1 MPASRQNRTSRMHRE
16 TLAPGGSIF
25 LLVVSL
31 LNPAPEAWAG
41 QADPAPEPIT
51 LAQVL
56 AAGRAESPAI
66 AAARSREDAAAAAA
80 GAAGRWPNPA
90 IELRSENWGA
100 AVPGGLRKDS
110 FATVTQTLE
119 LGGKRGARRA
129 TALAAAEASRA
140 GTLAAM
146 RAIER
151 EIATRYLEAI
161 RLRDRA
167 GILAGQRDAL
177 DELVRILERRVAEG
191 LAPDAERARLAAE
204 RTTVA
209 IAATRAEVAADRA
222 FLELRAL
229 VALPG
234 GIAAEALV
242 RPEPI
247 PVPTGDPE
255 ALANGAAAARPDV
268 RAAAARVETAG
279 RELRL
284 ENSLRTPDLTVS
296 TGLKRTLETNTGVFA
311 LGVSLP
317 LFDRRQVATTLAR
330 GEVRAAELERA
341 AVTRLAAADAIAAL
355 LTAHRLAEAAAGA
368 ASQLVEPATIARTAM
383 RSAFD
388 LGAADLL
395 LVVDRERAYADA
407 RLLENDIQIEAVA
420 AAIAARLALGEAPL
434 P

>member
-1 MPASRQNRTSRMHRE
+1 MRSGIVVLAAWFLTP
-16 TLAPGGSIF
+16 APG
-25 LLVVSL
+25 
-31 LNPAPEAWAG
+31 AWAG
-41 QADPAPEPIT
+41 QASPAPEPIT

-66 AAARSREDAAAAAA
+66 AAARSRENAAAAAA
-80 GAAGRWPNPA
+80 GVAGRWPNPA

-100 AVPGGLRKDS
+100 GVPGGLRKDS
-110 FATVTQTLE
+110 FATLTQTLE
-119 LGGKRGARRA
+119 LGGKRGARRGI
-129 TALAAAEASRA
+129 AEAEAEDARA
-140 GTLAAM
+140 ETFATR

-151 EIATRYLEAI
+151 EIASRYLGAV
-161 RLRDRA
+161 RLRDRT

-191 LAPDAERARLAAE
+191 LAPDAERARLTAE

-209 IAATRAEVAADRA
+209 IAATRAAAAADRA
-222 FLELRAL
+222 FLELQAL
-229 VALPG
+229 AALPG
-234 GIAAEALV
+234 GITAEALV

-255 ALANGAAAARPDV
+255 ALASGAAAARPDV
-268 RAAAARVETAG
+268 RAATARVETAE
-279 RELRL
+279 RALRL
-284 ENSLRTPDLTVS
+284 ENTLRIPDLTVN
-296 TGLKRTLETNTGVFA
+296 TGLKRTLETNTGVLA

-317 LFDRRQVATTLAR
+317 LFDRRQVATSVAR
-330 GEVRAAELERA
+330 GELRAAELERDF
-341 AVTRLAAADAIAAL
+341 VTRLAEADATAAL
-355 LTAHRLAEAAAGA
+355 RAAQRLAGA
-368 ASQLVEPATIARTAM
+368 ATGAAADLVEPATIARTAM

-395 LVVDRERAYADA
+395 LVVDAERAFADA
-407 RLLENDIQIEAVA
+407 RLLENDIRIEAVA